1 MAKVSLDTFCLE
13 MLSLG
18 CTLVYGRQQSAFRA
32 AKQTLG
38 KGSSVAFQSGGY
50 RDSSFLCF
58 CLLSLSLTK
67 ERLTGKGE
75 H

>member
-38 KGSSVAFQSGGY
+38 KGSSARFNLEDTGIPL
-50 RDSSFLCF
+50 SSVSVF
-58 CLLSLSLTK
+58 
-67 ERLTGKGE
+67 
-75 H
+75 